1 MRISIIGL
9 MLLLLLA
16 TSAAIAEEEY
26 NFLKQGY
33 SFFDTNVGG
42 TGGAV
47 GLLEPLQTQNP
58 PFAFDYDGFQ
68 VTYAYLDMQ
77 IASYEEIGTL
87 RVWSL
92 TGGSIGIYEDAS
104 FDLDYGANPAT
115 GIATATNG
123 TAALIGDISTAAF
136 TFNTLSETG
145 TFSGLFTWT
154 GGTRYG
160 ELGDLAF
167 VEWNIFHG
175 ASSDSQVN
183 VPSGYHSRFAGRIYV
198 MGPTANEESSW
209 SQIRSLY

>member
-1 MRISIIGL
+1 

-16 TSAAIAEEEY
+16 TSAAIADEEY

-58 PFAFDYDGFQ
+58 PFDFDFDNFE
-68 VTYAYLDMQ
+68 VTYAYLDME
-77 IASYEEIGTL
+77 ITDYEEIGSL

-92 TGGSIGIYEDAS
+92 VGGTIAIYEDAS
-104 FDLDYGANPAT
+104 FDLDYGVAPAT

-123 TAALIGDISTAAF
+123 TAALVGDISTAAF
-136 TFNTLSETG
+136 TFNTLYETG

-154 GGTRYG
+154 GGTRLA
-160 ELGDLAF
+160 ELGDLAN

-175 ASSDSQVN
+175 ASSDAQVN
-183 VPSGYHSRFAGRIYV
+183 VPPGYHSRFAGRIYV
-198 MGPTANEESSW
+198 MGPTATDESSW
-209 SQIRSLY
+209 SQIRALY